1 MRLAIFDLDH
11 TLLAGDSDHLWGEF
25 MIQRGLVEREH
36 HKRQNDRFYADYQA
50 GTLDI
55 AAYTRFALE
64 PLVRLGPEVL
74 LPLRDQ
80 FVREVIE
87 PIIAPAAPA
96 LLERHR
102 IQGDVVLIITAT
114 NRFITEPI
122 ARMLDVDELL
132 ATDPE
137 IVNGRYTGGISG
149 IATYREGKVARLAQ
163 WRAQQDERYTHLTF
177 YSDSHND
184 LALLREVDQPVAVDP
199 DDALRA
205 EAVKRRWPIITL
217 REPLFSL

>member
-25 MIQRGLVEREH
+25 MIEQGLVERDSH
-36 HKRQNDRFYADYQA
+36 QRQNDRFYAEYLA

-64 PLVRLGPEVL
+64 PLVRLGPGRL
-74 LPLRDQ
+74 LPLRER
-80 FVREVIE
+80 FVADVID
-87 PIIAPAAPA
+87 PIVAPLAPA

-102 IQGDVVLIITAT
+102 IQGDELLIITAT
-114 NRFITEPI
+114 NRFVTEPI
-122 ARMLDVDELL
+122 AQLLGVEHLL

-137 IVNGRYTGGISG
+137 CIDGRYTGAITGIPC
-149 IATYREGKVARLAQ
+149 YREGKVRRLEQ
-163 WRAQQDERYTHLTF
+163 WLREQGETGDAITF

-184 LALLREVDQPVAVDP
+184 LPLLRHVPRPVAVDP
-199 DDALRA
+199 DAKLRA
-205 EAVKRRWPIITL
+205 EAERAGWPIITL
-217 REPLFSL
+217 RAEPLSL